1 MHRIIIQWT
10 NLLLD
15 SFDPL
20 LQVQSVRGQCHVIC
34 FSPQHD
40 KTLADMSEQEILPV
54 INAWI
59 HVYDSLKNKPDINHV
74 QIFENK
80 GAIMG
85 CSNPHPHGQAWS
97 TQDIPQESA
106 QELENM
112 HKYQEKYHRCML
124 CDYVK
129 TETKVKG
136 ASHGSGSSYKNGTMN
151 GSTRMTNGTTS
162 SIPPPSTTTTT
173 TPDGSRIVCEN
184 ASFLCVVPFWAT
196 WPFETMVLAKHHVA
210 TLGELDQ
217 AQKLDLATILRQ
229 LTCRYDN
236 LFKCSFPYSMGIHQA
251 PTDGNKKHK
260 ETSHLHLHF
269 YPPLLRS
276 ATVKKFLVG

>member
-1 MHRIIIQWT
+1 MHSINILWT
-10 NLLLD
+10 NFPLD
-15 SFDPL
+15 AFNPL

-54 INAWI
+54 IDAWI
-59 HVYDSLKNKPDINHV
+59 HVYDSLKDKPDINHV

-112 HKYQEKYHRCML
+112 HRYQENYHRCML

-129 TETKVKG
+129 TETMANG
-136 ASHGSGSSYKNGTMN
+136 TSHGSGSKNTNGAMN
-151 GSTRMTNGTTS
+151 GSTHMTNGTPL

-251 PTDGNKKHK
+251 PTDGNKQHK
-260 ETSHLHLHF
+260 KTSHLHLHF